1 MENVKPEVRA
11 IPLAVAVIHSV
22 TEERKKKT
30 LFLYHHSGVKPSF
43 KNALLSSFV

>member
-22 TEERKKKT
+22 TEERKKKK
-30 LFLYHHSGVKPSF
+30 LYFSITTQG
-43 KNALLSSFV
+43 

>member
-22 TEERKKKT
+22 TEKKK
-30 LFLYHHSGVKPSF
+30 
-43 KNALLSSFV
+43 KNFISLSPLRGKAKL

>member
-22 TEERKKKT
+22 TEKKK
-30 LFLYHHSGVKPSF
+30 KK
-43 KNALLSSFV
+43 KNNFISLSPLRGKAKL

>member
-22 TEERKKKT
+22 TEEKKQK
-30 LFLYHHSGVKPSF
+30 
-43 KNALLSSFV
+43 KNISLSPLGGKAKL

>member
-22 TEERKKKT
+22 TEDRKKK
-30 LFLYHHSGVKPSF
+30 
-43 KNALLSSFV
+43 KNFISLSPLRGKAKL